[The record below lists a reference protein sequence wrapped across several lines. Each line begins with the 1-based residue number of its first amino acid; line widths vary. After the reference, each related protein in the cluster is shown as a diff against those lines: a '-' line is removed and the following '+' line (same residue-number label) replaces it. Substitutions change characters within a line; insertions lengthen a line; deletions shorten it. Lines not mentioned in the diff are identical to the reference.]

1 MYYFIGIKGAGM
13 SSLASIMY
21 DLGYE
26 VMGSDVDKHFFTE
39 KSLDQR
45 NIKYLVYSANNIK
58 EGMTI
63 IKGASIKEDHE
74 ELVRARELNLE
85 IITYEQM
92 VGKLT
97 TKFKTICIC
106 GCHGKTTTTS
116 LMACAIDNINYLIGD
131 GRGYANLDNDLFAL
145 ESCEYRR
152 HFLNY
157 LPYYT
162 VITNIDLDHVDYFKD
177 IDDVILAFSQFAS
190 KTIKKVVA
198 YGEDDNIRK
207 MDIDKD
213 IVYFGLDK
221 KDDIYASDIVYK
233 ENGISF
239 DVYAYSS
246 FYAHFDLPLYGK
258 HQLLDALAVISVCYL
273 ENMDINKV
281 KSNLS
286 KFRGA
291 RRRFSET
298 IVGDSIII
306 DDYAHHPNEVKAVIE
321 SVKQKYPNKKIVCIL
336 QPHTYSRTKKFAQDF
351 IKILS
356 TVDASYILDIHP
368 ARERQE
374 DYPLVSSNLIIDGLT
389 NAYHITKDDAS
400 ILVKHKGSVYIFMD
414 PNDISSL
421 EKDLEKKLSGE

>member
-13 SSLASIMY
+13 SSLASIMH
-21 DLGYE
+21 DLGYK
-26 VMGSDVDKHFFTE
+26 VIGSDVDKHFFTE
-39 KSLDQR
+39 QSLDER
-45 NIKYLVYSANNIK
+45 NIKYLAYNKDNIK
-58 EGMTI
+58 KDMII

-74 ELVRARELNLE
+74 EVIKAKELGLE

-92 VGKLT
+92 VGRLT
-97 TKFKTICIC
+97 EEFKTICVC

-131 GRGYANLDNDLFAL
+131 GRGYASIDNDLFAL

-177 IDDVILAFSQFAS
+177 INDIIDAFSQFAS

-198 YGEDDNIRK
+198 YGEDENIRK
-207 MDIDKD
+207 IKVDRDF
-213 IVYFGLDK
+213 VYFGLK
-221 KDDIYASDIVYK
+221 ENDDIYATNIIYK
-233 ENGISF
+233 EDGISF
-239 DVYAYSS
+239 DVYADYK
-246 FYAHFDLPLYGK
+246 YLDHFDLPLYGE
-258 HQLLDALAVISVCYL
+258 HQLLDVLAVISVCYL
-273 ENMDINKV
+273 ENIDMNKV
-281 KSNLS
+281 KENLS

-298 IVGDSIII
+298 VVGSSVII
-306 DDYAHHPNEVKAVIE
+306 DDYAHHPNEVKAVIS
-321 SVKQKYPNKKIVCIL
+321 SVKQKYPDKKIVCIL
-336 QPHTYSRTKKFAQDF
+336 QPHTFSRTKEFANDF
-351 IKILS
+351 IKILN
-356 TVDASYILDIHP
+356 TVDASYVLDIHP

-374 DYPLVSSNLIIDGLT
+374 DYPDITSDIIINGLK
-389 NAYHITKDDAS
+389 NGYHITKDDAS
-400 ILVKHKGSVYIFMD
+400 ILLKHKGSVYIFMD

-421 EKDLEKKLSGE
+421 EKDLEDKLKK